1 MASKFKFRIL
11 NGDNPEMQYDTI
23 SVKDDLT
30 FYLLSNGI
38 GYLGETKLFDAT
50 NVEIE
55 SLITNMLEEGYT
67 GDDETVA
74 STKAVIDY
82 VVDYVN
88 EATILTT
95 KFFRDVKSHTIVA
108 EDLTN
113 EAIVM
118 PPTVK
123 VDDVGLLFTADID
136 SETGNETFFFI
147 PLTDYL
153 QNLYMFESTNSIELT
168 CDENNLVKA
177 AIKINEN
184 EKSIKVSETGIQL
197 EKTSEINDGN
207 ESKRDKEKPS
217 ANKLITEESLVRYIY
232 DVVMPIVNKAINDA
246 TEDMVTVEID
256 SINREITVNGKTYDT
271 LVQAVD
277 DLGAT
282 GITITLDKDTASE
295 GIIGKEKSSFSLD
308 LGNKTLFLQG
318 NYVGSLPTTQTNGF
332 QLLKDSNITFKNGTI
347 IAENAKIVIQNYSNL
362 TLDNV
367 ELIGAGRNVELLSC
381 NYGNVILKN
390 NTKLKAL
397 DTMIAFDL
405 YYGMLPEYDNGVT
418 FTIEDS
424 TVVVEGKV
432 EYSKAN
438 RALQSDFE
446 AKCKLT
452 TPIGYQLDI
461 PTGYEW
467 KDNGNGTQTL
477 VTSTVTS

>member
-38 GYLGETKLFDAT
+38 GYLGNTKLFDAT

-55 SLITNMLEEGYT
+55 SLVTNMLEEGYT

-136 SETGNETFFFI
+136 SETGNETYFFI

-197 EKTSEINDGN
+197 EKVIEINDGD
-207 ESKRDKEKPS
+207 ESKRNKEKPS
-217 ANKLITEESLVRYIY
+217 ANKLITEEALIRYIY
-232 DVVMPIVNKAINDA
+232 DVVMPIVNNAIEDA

-256 SINREITVNGKTYDT
+256 SINREIKVNGQTYDT
-271 LVQAVD
+271 LVKAVN

-282 GITITLDKDTASE
+282 GTTITLDKDTASE
-295 GIIGKEKSSFSLD
+295 GIIGKEKSNFSID
-308 LGNKTLFLQG
+308 LNGKSLLLQD
-318 NYVGSLPTTQTNGF
+318 NYVGSAGTQTNGF
-332 QLLKDSNITFKNGTI
+332 QFLKDSNITLQNGTI
-347 IAENAKIVIQNYSNL
+347 IAEDAKIVIQNYSNL

-367 ELIGAGRNVELLSC
+367 EIIGAGCNKYLLSN

-390 NTKLKAL
+390 NTKIKAL
-397 DTMIAFDL
+397 DNMVAFDL

-418 FTIEDS
+418 VVIEDS
-424 TVVVEGKV
+424 TVVIEGRV

-438 RALQSDFE
+438 RVLQSDFE

-461 PTGYEW
+461 PIGYEW
-467 KDNGNGTQTL
+467 KDNGTQTL
-477 VTSTVTS
+477 VASIVTS

>member
-11 NGDNPEMQYDTI
+11 NGEDPEMQYDTI

-38 GYLGETKLFDAT
+38 GYLGNTKLFDAT

-55 SLITNMLEEGYT
+55 TLVTNMLEEGYT
-67 GDDETVA
+67 GDDKTVA

-136 SETGNETFFFI
+136 SETGNETYFFI

-177 AIKINEN
+177 ALKINKD
-184 EKSIKVSETGIQL
+184 EKSIKVSEAGIQL
-197 EKTSEINDGN
+197 EKASEINDGDK
-207 ESKRDKEKPS
+207 SKRNKEKPS
-217 ANKLITEESLVRYIY
+217 ANKLITEEALVKYIY
-232 DVVMPIVNKAINDA
+232 DVIMPIVNNAIEDA

-256 SINREITVNGKTYDT
+256 SINREIKVNGQTYDT
-271 LVQAVD
+271 LVKAVN

-282 GITITLDKDTASE
+282 GTTITLDKDTASE
-295 GIIGKEKSSFSLD
+295 GIIGKEKSNFSID
-308 LGNKTLFLQG
+308 LNGKSLLLQD
-318 NYVGSLPTTQTNGF
+318 NYVGSAGTQTNAF
-332 QLLKDSNITFKNGTI
+332 QLLKDSTIILKNGTI
-347 IAENAKIVIQNYSNL
+347 IAEDAKIVIQNYSNL

-367 ELIGAGRNVELLSC
+367 EVIGAGCNKYLLSN

-390 NTKLKAL
+390 NTKIKAL
-397 DTMIAFDL
+397 DNMIAFDL

-418 FTIEDS
+418 VTIEDS
-424 TVVVEGKV
+424 TVVIEGRI
-432 EYSKAN
+432 EYGKAN

-446 AKCKLT
+446 TKCKLT

-477 VTSTVTS
+477 VASTVTS

>member
-38 GYLGETKLFDAT
+38 GYLGNTKLFDAT

-55 SLITNMLEEGYT
+55 SLVTNMLEEGYT

-136 SETGNETFFFI
+136 SETGNETYFFI

-197 EKTSEINDGN
+197 EKVIEINDGD
-207 ESKRDKEKPS
+207 ESKRNKEKPS
-217 ANKLITEESLVRYIY
+217 ANKLITEEALIRYIY
-232 DVVMPIVNKAINDA
+232 DVVMPIVNNAIEDA

-256 SINREITVNGKTYDT
+256 SINREIKVNGQTYDT
-271 LVQAVD
+271 LVKAVN

-282 GITITLDKDTASE
+282 GTTITLDKDTASE
-295 GIIGKEKSSFSLD
+295 GIIGKEKSNFSID
-308 LGNKTLFLQG
+308 LNGKSLLLQD
-318 NYVGSLPTTQTNGF
+318 NYVGSAGTQTNGF
-332 QLLKDSNITFKNGTI
+332 QFLKDSNITLQNGTI
-347 IAENAKIVIQNYSNL
+347 IAEDAKIVIQNYSNL

-367 ELIGAGRNVELLSC
+367 EIIGAGCNKYLLSN

-390 NTKLKAL
+390 NTKIKAL
-397 DTMIAFDL
+397 DNMVAFDL

-418 FTIEDS
+418 VVIEDS
-424 TVVVEGKV
+424 TVVIEGRV

-438 RALQSDFE
+438 RVLQSDFE

-461 PTGYEW
+461 PIGYEW

-477 VTSTVTS
+477 VASIVTS

>member
-11 NGDNPEMQYDTI
+11 NGEKPEMQYDTI

-38 GYLGETKLFDAT
+38 GYLGNTKLFDAT
-50 NVEIE
+50 NVEIDK
-55 SLITNMLEEGYT
+55 LVTNMLEEGYT

-95 KFFRDVKSHTIVA
+95 KFFRDVKSHTIIA

-113 EAIVM
+113 PAIVM

-136 SETGNETFFFI
+136 SETGNETYFFI

-177 AIKINEN
+177 NLKINKD

-197 EKTSEINDGN
+197 EKTNEINDGDK
-207 ESKRDKEKPS
+207 SKRDKLKPS
-217 ANKLITEESLVRYIY
+217 ADKLITEEALVKYIF
-232 DVVMPIVNKAINDA
+232 DVVMPIVNNAIEDA
-246 TEDMVTVEID
+246 TEDMVTVDID
-256 SINREITVNGKTYDT
+256 SINREVEINGQTYT
-271 LVQAVD
+271 LVKAVD
-277 DLGAT
+277 NFGAT
-282 GITITLDKDTASE
+282 GITITLEKDTATE
-295 GIIGKEKSSFSLD
+295 GIVGKEKSNFSLD
-308 LGNKTLFLQG
+308 LNGKTLLLQD
-318 NYVGSLPTTQTNGF
+318 NYVGSAGTQTNAF
-332 QLLKDSNITFKNGTI
+332 QLLKDSTIILKNGTI
-347 IAENAKIVIQNYSNL
+347 IAEDAKIVIQNYSNL

-367 ELIGAGRNVELLSC
+367 EIIGSGCNKYLLSN
-381 NYGNVILKN
+381 NYGNIILKN
-390 NTKLKAL
+390 NTKIKAL
-397 DTMIAFDL
+397 DNMIAFDL

-418 FTIEDS
+418 VTIEDS
-424 TVVVEGKV
+424 TVVIEGRV

-446 AKCKLT
+446 TKCKLT
-452 TPIGYQLDI
+452 TPINYQLNI
-461 PTGYEW
+461 PDGYTW
-467 KDNGNGTQTL
+467 FDNGNGTQTL
-477 VTSTVTS
+477 VAIS

>member
-11 NGDNPEMQYDTI
+11 NGENPEMQYDTI
-23 SVKDDLT
+23 SAKDDLT

-38 GYLGETKLFDAT
+38 GYLGNTKLFDAT

-55 SLITNMLEEGYT
+55 SLVTNMLEEGYT
-67 GDDETVA
+67 GDDKTVA

-113 EAIVM
+113 DAIVM

-136 SETGNETFFFI
+136 SETGNETYFFI

-177 AIKINEN
+177 NLKINKD

-197 EKTSEINDGN
+197 EKTSEINDGDK
-207 ESKRDKEKPS
+207 SKRDKLKPS
-217 ANKLITEESLVRYIY
+217 ADKLITEEALVKYIF
-232 DVVMPIVNKAINDA
+232 DVVMPIVNNAIEDA
-246 TEDMVTVEID
+246 TEDMVTVDID
-256 SINREITVNGKTYDT
+256 SINRKVEINGQTYT
-271 LVQAVD
+271 LVEAVD
-277 DLGAT
+277 NFGAT
-282 GITITLDKDTASE
+282 GITITLERDTATE
-295 GIIGKEKSSFSLD
+295 GIVGKEKSNFSLN
-308 LGNKTLFLQG
+308 LNGKTLLLQD
-318 NYVGSLPTTQTNGF
+318 NYVGSAGTKTNAF
-332 QLLKDSNITFKNGTI
+332 QLLKDSTITLKNGTI
-347 IAENAKIVIQNYSNL
+347 IAEDAKIVIQNYSNL

-367 ELIGAGRNVELLSC
+367 EIIGAGCNKYLLSN

-390 NTKLKAL
+390 NTKIKAL
-397 DTMIAFDL
+397 DNMIAFDL

-418 FTIEDS
+418 VTIEDS
-424 TVVVEGKV
+424 TVVIEGKI

-446 AKCKLT
+446 TKCKLT
-452 TPIGYQLDI
+452 TPINYQLNI
-461 PTGYEW
+461 PDGYTW
-467 KDNGNGTQTL
+467 FDNGDGTQTL
-477 VTSTVTS
+477 VAIS

>member
-11 NGDNPEMQYDTI
+11 NGEDPEMQYDTI

-38 GYLGETKLFDAT
+38 GYLGNTKLFDAT
-50 NVEIE
+50 NVEIDK
-55 SLITNMLEEGYT
+55 LVTNMLEEGYT

-95 KFFRDVKSHTIVA
+95 KFFRDVKSHTIIA

-113 EAIVM
+113 PAIVM

-136 SETGNETFFFI
+136 SETGNETYFFI

-177 AIKINEN
+177 NLKINKD

-197 EKTSEINDGN
+197 EKTSEINDGDK
-207 ESKRDKEKPS
+207 SKRYKLKPS
-217 ANKLITEESLVRYIY
+217 ADKLITEEALVKYIF
-232 DVVMPIVNKAINDA
+232 DVVMPIVNNAIEDA
-246 TEDMVTVEID
+246 TEDMVTVDID
-256 SINREITVNGKTYDT
+256 SINREIKVNGQTYDT
-271 LVQAVD
+271 LVQAVN

-282 GITITLDKDTASE
+282 GITITLDKDTATE
-295 GIIGKEKSSFSLD
+295 GIVGKEKSNFSLD
-308 LGNKTLFLQG
+308 LNGKTLLLQD
-318 NYVGSLPTTQTNGF
+318 NYVGSAGTQTNAF
-332 QLLKDSNITFKNGTI
+332 QLLKNSTITLKNGTI
-347 IAENAKIVIQNYSNL
+347 IAEDAKIVIQNYSNL

-367 ELIGAGRNVELLSC
+367 EIIGSGCNKYLLSN
-381 NYGNVILKN
+381 NYGNIILKN
-390 NTKLKAL
+390 NTKIKAL
-397 DTMIAFDL
+397 DNMIAFDL

-418 FTIEDS
+418 VTIEDS
-424 TVVVEGKV
+424 TVVIEGRI

-446 AKCKLT
+446 TKCKLT
-452 TPIGYQLDI
+452 TPINYQLNI
-461 PTGYEW
+461 PDGYTW
-467 KDNGNGTQTL
+467 FDNGDGTQTL
-477 VTSTVTS
+477 VAIS

>member
-11 NGDNPEMQYDTI
+11 NGEDPEMQYDTI
-23 SVKDDLT
+23 SIKDDLT

-38 GYLGETKLFDAT
+38 GYLGNTKLFDAT

-55 SLITNMLEEGYT
+55 TLVTNMLEEGYT
-67 GDDETVA
+67 GDDKTVA

-136 SETGNETFFFI
+136 SETGNETYFFI

-177 AIKINEN
+177 ALKINKD
-184 EKSIKVSETGIQL
+184 EKSIKVSEAGIQL
-197 EKTSEINDGN
+197 EKASEINDGDK
-207 ESKRDKEKPS
+207 SKRNKEKPS
-217 ANKLITEESLVRYIY
+217 ANKLITEEALVKYIY
-232 DVVMPIVNKAINDA
+232 DVIMPIVNNAIEDA

-256 SINREITVNGKTYDT
+256 SINREIKVNGQTYDT
-271 LVQAVD
+271 LVKAVN

-282 GITITLDKDTASE
+282 GTTITLDKDTASE
-295 GIIGKEKSSFSLD
+295 GIIGKEKSNFSID
-308 LGNKTLFLQG
+308 LNGKSLLLQD
-318 NYVGSLPTTQTNGF
+318 NYVGSAGTQTNAF
-332 QLLKDSNITFKNGTI
+332 QLLKDSTIILKNGTI
-347 IAENAKIVIQNYSNL
+347 IAEDAKIVIQNYSNL

-367 ELIGAGRNVELLSC
+367 EVIGAGCNKYLLSN

-390 NTKLKAL
+390 NTKIKAL
-397 DTMIAFDL
+397 DNMIAFDL

-418 FTIEDS
+418 VTIEDS
-424 TVVVEGKV
+424 TVVIEGRI
-432 EYSKAN
+432 EYGKAN

-446 AKCKLT
+446 TKCKLT

-477 VTSTVTS
+477 VASTVTS

>member
-11 NGDNPEMQYDTI
+11 NGNDPEMQYDTI

-232 DVVMPIVNKAINDA
+232 DVVMPIVNKAIDDA
-246 TEDMVTVEID
+246 TEDMVTVDID
-256 SINREITVNGKTYDT
+256 SINREVAINGVNYT

-277 DLGAT
+277 NYGAT
-282 GITITLDKDTASE
+282 GITITLDRDTASE
-295 GIIGKEKSSFSLD
+295 GIIGKERSNFSLD
-308 LGNKTLFLQG
+308 LGGKTLFLQD
-318 NYVGSLPTTQTNGF
+318 NYVGSLPNTKTNAF
-332 QLLKDSNITFKNGTI
+332 QFLKDSNIVLKNGTI
-347 IAENAKIVIQNYSNL
+347 IAEDAKIVIQNYSNL

-367 ELIGAGRNVELLSC
+367 EIIGAGCNKYLLSN

-390 NTKLKAL
+390 NTKIKAL
-397 DTMIAFDL
+397 DNMIAFDL
-405 YYGMLPEYDNGVT
+405 YYGMLVEYDSGVT
-418 FTIEDS
+418 VTIEDS
-424 TVVVEGKV
+424 TVVIEGKI
-432 EYSKAN
+432 EYGKAN

-446 AKCKLT
+446 TKCKLT

-477 VTSTVTS
+477 VASTVTS

>member
-38 GYLGETKLFDAT
+38 GYLGNTKLFDAT

-55 SLITNMLEEGYT
+55 SLVTNMLEEGYT

-136 SETGNETFFFI
+136 SETGNETYFFI

-197 EKTSEINDGN
+197 EKVIEINDGD
-207 ESKRDKEKPS
+207 ESKRNKEKPS
-217 ANKLITEESLVRYIY
+217 ANKLITEEALIRYIY
-232 DVVMPIVNKAINDA
+232 DVVMPIVNNAIEDA

-256 SINREITVNGKTYDT
+256 SINREIKVNGQTYDT
-271 LVQAVD
+271 LVKAVN

-282 GITITLDKDTASE
+282 GTTITLDKDTASE
-295 GIIGKEKSSFSLD
+295 GIIGKEKSNFSID
-308 LGNKTLFLQG
+308 LNGKSLLLQD
-318 NYVGSLPTTQTNGF
+318 NYVGSAGTQTNGF
-332 QLLKDSNITFKNGTI
+332 QFLKDSNITLQNGTI
-347 IAENAKIVIQNYSNL
+347 IAEDAKIVIQNYSNL

-367 ELIGAGRNVELLSC
+367 EIIGAGCNKYLLSN

-390 NTKLKAL
+390 NTKIKAL
-397 DTMIAFDL
+397 DNMVAFDL

-418 FTIEDS
+418 VVIEDS
-424 TVVVEGKV
+424 TVVIEGRI
-432 EYSKAN
+432 EYAKAN

-446 AKCKLT
+446 TKCKLT

-477 VTSTVTS
+477 VASTVTS